1 MTGVLFY
8 LSVSCVVCLPVCQ
21 IVSYDDDTT
30 ATTRVAICLTKVA
43 VYRYVGISSEK
54 IFLPVSL
61 MSKLLTTRN
70 CYNDVSYFEMTSERR
85 SFLVLDKDRSDRRST
100 HLSPLLFSDQRN
112 GTNQPII
119 INPSWSIFYYTRRCL
134 ATTVVLLALCS
145 IADIE
150 QLTYGLDAFD
160 NAKGK
165 GP

>member
-1 MTGVLFY
+1 MMTGVLFF

-61 MSKLLTTRN
+61 MSKLLTTRK

-85 SFLVLDKDRSDRRST
+85 SFLVLDKDRSETGGPRTSHLYCFLIKEMEQTNLLSLTQVDRSST
-100 HLSPLLFSDQRN
+100 
-112 GTNQPII
+112 
-119 INPSWSIFYYTRRCL
+119 TRRCL
-134 ATTVVLLALCS
+134 ATTVVLLALFNS
-145 IADIE
+145 RYRAVNVW
-150 QLTYGLDAFD
+150 F
-160 NAKGK
+160 
-165 GP
+165 